1 MEVTRVEEARPYEA
15 PKHFGMATFH
25 LQGAEASA
33 AEAFTAGLSHALPAG
48 GAELGAAP
56 VERVYVVVSGELFVS
71 AGGEEVTLGPLDSC
85 YLPAGEERLIENRT
99 NLPTT
104 FLVVM
109 AKREER

>member
-1 MEVTRVEEARPYEA
+1 MQVTRVAEAPEYEA
-15 PKHFGMATFH
+15 PRHFRMATLR

-33 AEAFTAGLSHALPAG
+33 ADAFTVGLSHALPAG

-56 VERVYVVVSGELFVS
+56 VERVYVVVAGELYVS
-71 AGGEEVTLGPLDSC
+71 AGGQEAVLGPLDSC

-109 AKREER
+109 ARREES